1 MSRKPKPPIAH
12 PRRVTP
18 ADSFVSATR
27 EKAAETPATPMKRIT
42 ITVSEGL
49 HHKIKRSCVDRR
61 INMADAIREAL
72 ENTPWPVAEA
82 A

>member
-1 MSRKPKPPIAH
+1 MPKRQPIAQ
-12 PRRVTP
+12 PREITP
-18 ADSFVSATR
+18 ADRFVTSAGKPETT
-27 EKAAETPATPMKRIT
+27 AEPEVPMKRIT
-42 ITVSEGL
+42 IAIPEAL

-72 ENTPWPVAEA
+72 ERTPWPVAEA

>member
-1 MSRKPKPPIAH
+1 MPKKPAIAQ
-12 PRRVTP
+12 PRAVTP
-18 ADSFVSATR
+18 ADSFVSAPR
-27 EKAAETPATPMKRIT
+27 ETEAAPAAPMKRIT
-42 ITVSEGL
+42 ITVSENL

-72 ENTPWPVAEA
+72 ENTPWPLAEA